1 MRRRHKVAGIS
12 LTMILAFATAGLEAW
27 NHLQADREEKADRN
41 QAAWECAVML
51 CEARGGHWAKDGCV
65 GGR

>member
-1 MRRRHKVAGIS
+1 
-12 LTMILAFATAGLEAW
+12 MILAFATAGLEAW